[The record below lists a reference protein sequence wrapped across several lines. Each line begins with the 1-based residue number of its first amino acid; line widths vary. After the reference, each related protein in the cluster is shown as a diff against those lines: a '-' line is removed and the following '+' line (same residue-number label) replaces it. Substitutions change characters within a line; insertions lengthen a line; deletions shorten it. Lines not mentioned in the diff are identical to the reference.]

1 MRTVLSLWCV
11 VIAVIQCSAQ
21 FTFNPNALGMDVIRY
36 ESEYGQGVTVYD
48 VNLDGLD
55 DITFVQTN
63 DSLLV
68 FEATSNGFILRK
80 PVFTNGEAKHALYGD
95 YDNDGDPDL
104 FVSVYKKPILL
115 FRNDGNWLFTDVTSQ
130 VGLGSLPFRDSYGAS
145 WGDVNNDGWLDLFVS
160 NNDQGPVGCW
170 LFRNN
175 QGQSFTDI
183 SNSWGVNIGNEFSFQ
198 STFFDHNMDGLQ
210 DVHVCNDRFPPD
222 ALLVNYGSFFIN
234 EAVGNGLDVPCD
246 GMCSAVADYNQDGR
260 YDIYVSDNPPGNKL
274 WEKNEQ
280 GYYTNVASDHNVT
293 VNRVS
298 WGSTWIDWDN
308 NSWEDLFVNNQI
320 NPGDDLPFFYNNSGT
335 FLRNVSIA
343 GYTGISSY
351 SSAKGDFNNDGFP
364 DLVVSPIPGIP
375 ARVVMNIGNDNNYL
389 KFRLQGQVSNRDGI
403 GSHIRCY
410 RTPDDPNIIVR
421 YTRAGDGFLSQD
433 SQWNIIGLGENDTI
447 YRLDIQWLSGK
458 IDTYYNLVADSA
470 YVFIEGYRDLSIV
483 DSNNSLLPSQISLCP
498 NDSILLNA
506 STVGDIVWN
515 DGYVGQQRWIGES
528 GVYSYTI
535 TDDYG
540 IENTSNEILIE
551 VAPESE
557 LVLVSTNVSCFG
569 EMDGTITWTANELWQ
584 PDFAPQENYASGV
597 YNLSWTYASL
607 CTQPAEVIITEPD
620 PLVFSFEQESEFDDV
635 IPYSISGGTPPYS
648 LNISQGEIFGD
659 TLVLFVGQFL
669 VELQD
674 ANGCIEFA
682 AISVEQE
689 QEFFQPEFYYVTN
702 IDELA
707 NSSLI
712 DATDIRVYN
721 SLGSIVYTSK
731 TGTLNMNHLS
741 TGIYFIHYLVNDKLH
756 VAKFY
761 KP

>member
-1 MRTVLSLWCV
+1 
-11 VIAVIQCSAQ
+11 
-21 FTFNPNALGMDVIRY
+21 
-36 ESEYGQGVTVYD
+36 

-63 DSLLV
+63 DSLLL
-68 FEATSNGFILRK
+68 FEATPTGFFLRK
-80 PVFTNGEAKHALYGD
+80 VVFTNGEAKHALYGD

-104 FVSVYKKPILL
+104 FISVYKKPILL
-115 FRNDGNWLFTDVTSQ
+115 FRNDGNWQFTDVTSQ
-130 VGLGSLPFRDSYGAS
+130 MGLGNVGMRDSYGAS

-160 NNDQGPVGCW
+160 NNDQGPIGCW

-183 SNSWGVNIGNEFSFQ
+183 SNAWGVNIGSEFSFQ

-210 DVHVCNDRFPPD
+210 DVHVCNDRFPAD
-222 ALLVNYGSFFIN
+222 ALLVNYGNFFIN

-280 GYYTNVASDHNVT
+280 GYYTNVAGDHNVT
-293 VNRVS
+293 VNRIC

-364 DLVVSPIPGIP
+364 DLVVSPLPGTP
-375 ARVVMNIGNDNNYL
+375 ARVVMNIGNDNNYI

-410 RTPDDPNIIVR
+410 RTQDDPNIIIR

-447 YRLDIQWLSGK
+447 HRLDIQWLSGK

-470 YVFIEGYRDLSIV
+470 YVFIEGYRELSIV
-483 DSNNSLLPSQISLCP
+483 DDNNNLLPAQINLCP
-498 NDSILLNA
+498 HDSILLNA
-506 STVGDIVWN
+506 STVGNIIWN
-515 DGYVGQQRWIGES
+515 DGYVGQQRWVGES
-528 GVYSYTI
+528 GVYNYTI
-535 TDDYG
+535 MDEYG
-540 IENTSNEILIE
+540 IENISNQIIIE
-551 VAPESE
+551 VIPDSE
-557 LVLVSTNVSCFG
+557 IQVASTDVSCFG
-569 EMDGTITWTANELWQ
+569 QSDGAIVWTANEQWQ
-584 PDFAPQENYASGV
+584 PEFQPQENYNSGV
-597 YNLSWTYASL
+597 YSLTWSFNSL
-607 CTQPAEVIITEPD
+607 CPQTEEIVINQPD
-620 PLVFSFEQESEFDDV
+620 PLIFSFEQENEFDNT
-635 IPYSISGGTPPYS
+635 IPFSISGGTPPYS
-648 LNISQGEIFGD
+648 LNISSGQVIAD
-659 TLVLFVGQFL
+659 TLMLPEGQYL
-669 VELQD
+669 IEILD
-674 ANGCIEFA
+674 ANGCQDYA
-682 AISVEQE
+682 AISVQ
-689 QEFFQPEFYYVTN
+689 QDPVFFQPEFYIITSV
-702 IDELA
+702 DELS
-707 NSSLI
+707 NSTI
-712 DATDIRVYN
+712 VDATDIVVFN
-721 SLGSIVYTSK
+721 ALGSVVFKSNI
-731 TGTLNMNHLS
+731 GTFNLNHLS
-741 TGIYFIHYLVNDKLH
+741 TGVYFIRYRLNDE
-756 VAKFY
+756 VRIGKFY